1 MSHHKLSS
9 SSSLSVKASVLTLV
23 VMVGGVLFAAAPS
36 SAMAQQII
44 PTSSAGL
51 PLPMSPLANETGGG
65 GGGIPTLL
73 PPTNAEGDTVFS
85 TNETGGVPA
94 PLANET
100 GGGGGG
106 IPTLLPPTNAEG
118 DTVFSTNETGGVPA
132 PLANETGVPAP
143 PTEVTPLPTNETGGV
158 PAPLDNETG
167 EITLP
172 PTEGGAKPL
181 TAEIAAD
188 FIEGDAPLT
197 VELSAF
203 VAGGIE
209 PYTYSWDF
217 GDGSAGSDQPTVQHI
232 FENPFIYNVTLT
244 VSDATGQVVTANL
257 DITVYEPLPP
267 AEEPPAEEPP
277 AEEPPAEEPPAE
289 EPPAEEPPITGT

>member
-1 MSHHKLSS
+1 MTPTMSHHKLSS

-100 GGGGGG
+100 G
-106 IPTLLPPTNAEG
+106 
-118 DTVFSTNETGGVPA
+118 
-132 PLANETGVPAP
+132 
-143 PTEVTPLPTNETGGV
+143 
-158 PAPLDNETG
+158 

-172 PTEGGAKPL
+172 PTEGGAEPL

-244 VSDATGQVVTANL
+244 VSDATGQVVTANQ

-289 EPPAEEPPITGT
+289 EPPAE

>member
-100 GGGGGG
+100 G
-106 IPTLLPPTNAEG
+106 
-118 DTVFSTNETGGVPA
+118 
-132 PLANETGVPAP
+132 VPAP

-158 PAPLDNETG
+158 PAPLANETG

-172 PTEGGAKPL
+172 PTEGGAEPL

-244 VSDATGQVVTANL
+244 VSDATGQVVTANQ

-289 EPPAEEPPITGT
+289 EPPITGT

>member
-100 GGGGGG
+100 GGGGGRT
-106 IPTLLPPTNAEG
+106 PERLPPTNEAG
-118 DTVFSTNETGGVPA
+118 VTAVLTNEKAG
-132 PLANETGVPAP
+132 
-143 PTEVTPLPTNETGGV
+143 
-158 PAPLDNETG
+158 
-167 EITLP
+167 ITLP
-172 PTEGGAKPL
+172 PTEGGAEPL

-217 GDGSAGSDQPTVQHI
+217 GDGSAGSDQPTFQHI

-244 VSDATGQVVTANL
+244 VSDATGQVVTANQ